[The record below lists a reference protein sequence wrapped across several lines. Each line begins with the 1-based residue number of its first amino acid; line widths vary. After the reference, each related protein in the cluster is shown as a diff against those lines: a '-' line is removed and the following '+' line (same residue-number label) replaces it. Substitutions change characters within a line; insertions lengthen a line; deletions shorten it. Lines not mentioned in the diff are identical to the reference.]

1 MAAAMPGSVSP
12 HPSWPLLLACPVLAL
27 AGALSHHVALALLA
41 LALFVTLAMLPA
53 LTRRRAGPWLAWL
66 GLQAVL
72 GLVTWLGFAG
82 LLLESVPV
90 AVNAGLA
97 WLFARTAS
105 RPRPLIAC
113 CIVAVEGEARLRE
126 PGVALYARRLT
137 VFWATLLAGNA
148 LVLAWLLVGV
158 PQVGVLARL
167 GMDPLW
173 RGDAGWAAIW
183 LEIGG
188 YALPVMLF
196 VLEYG
201 YRRWRWRHL
210 QHPGPVQMLL
220 RLATQWPGLL
230 HDRGASE

>member
-1 MAAAMPGSVSP
+1 MAAAMPEPASP
-12 HPSWPLLLACPVLAL
+12 RLRWPLLLACPVLAL

-53 LTRRRAGPWLAWL
+53 LARGRPAPWLAWL
-66 GLQAVL
+66 GVQVVLAVVA
-72 GLVTWLGFAG
+72 GLGFAE

-97 WLFARTAS
+97 WLFARTAA

-126 PGVALYARRLT
+126 PGVARYARRLT
-137 VFWATLLAGNA
+137 VLWAVLLAANA
-148 LVLAWLLVGV
+148 LLLGWLLVCV
-158 PQVGVLARL
+158 PHVGVLARL
-167 GMDPLW
+167 GLDPAL
-173 RGDAGWAAIW
+173 RLDAWATIW
-183 LEIGG
+183 LEVGG
-188 YALPVMLF
+188 YTLPVVLF

-210 QHPGPVQMLL
+210 QHPGLAQMLL
-220 RLATQWPGLL
+220 RLVAQWPRLL
-230 HDRGASE
+230 HDQVAPE

>member
-1 MAAAMPGSVSP
+1 MAAAMPRSVSP
-12 HPSWPLLLACPVLAL
+12 RPCWPLLLACPMLAL

-53 LTRRRAGPWLAWL
+53 LERRRPGPWLAWL

-72 GLVTWLGFAG
+72 AVVVWLGIAA

-105 RPRPLIAC
+105 RPRPLVAC

-126 PGVALYARRLT
+126 PGLVRYARQLT
-137 VFWATLLAGNA
+137 VLWATLLAANA
-148 LVLAWLLVGV
+148 LLLGWLLVCA
-158 PQVGVLARL
+158 PEVGVLARL
-167 GMDPLW
+167 GLDLAL
-173 RGDAGWAAIW
+173 RLGAWATIW
-183 LEIGG
+183 LEVGG
-188 YALPVMLF
+188 YALPAMLF

-210 QHPGPVQMLL
+210 QHPGLAQMLL
-220 RLATQWPGLL
+220 RLAAQWPRLL
-230 HDRGASE
+230 HDQVAPE

>member
-1 MAAAMPGSVSP
+1 MAAAMPGP
-12 HPSWPLLLACPVLAL
+12 MTPRACWPLLLACPLLAL

-53 LTRRRAGPWLAWL
+53 LERRQPWPWLAWV
-66 GLQAVL
+66 GLQAAL
-72 GLVTWLGFAG
+72 ALVAWLGFAG
-82 LLLESVPV
+82 LLLEAVPV
-90 AVNAGLA
+90 AVNAALA

-126 PGVALYARRLT
+126 PGVARYARRLT
-137 VFWATLLAGNA
+137 VFWAALLAANA
-148 LVLAWLLVGV
+148 LLLAWLLACV

-167 GMDPLW
+167 GLDSAW
-173 RGDAGWAAIW
+173 HGDARWAATW
-183 LEIGG
+183 LEVGG
-188 YALPVMLF
+188 YALPAMLF

-220 RLATQWPGLL
+220 RLAAQWPRLL
-230 HDRGASE
+230 HDQGVPE

>member
-1 MAAAMPGSVSP
+1 MKAATPEPVSP
-12 HPSWPLLLACPVLAL
+12 RPYWPLLLACPMLAL

-41 LALFVTLAMLPA
+41 LALFATLAMLPA
-53 LTRRRAGPWLAWL
+53 LARRRPGPWLAWL
-66 GLQAVL
+66 GLQVVL
-72 GLVTWLGFAG
+72 ALVAWLGFAG

-97 WLFARTAS
+97 WLFARTVS

-126 PGVALYARRLT
+126 PGVARYARRLT
-137 VFWATLLAGNA
+137 VFWATLLAANA

-158 PQVGVLARL
+158 PHVGVLARL
-167 GMDPLW
+167 GLDPLW
-173 RGDAGWAAIW
+173 SGGADWAAIW
-183 LEIGG
+183 LEVGG
-188 YALPVMLF
+188 YALPAMLF

-220 RLATQWPGLL
+220 RLITQWPRLL
-230 HDRGASE
+230 HDQGASE